1 MSRLLPVSGRE
12 MCKILEMIG
21 FQKIHQVGSHV
32 RYAHPDG
39 RKTVVPVHGNEE
51 LSTGLIKE
59 ILKQI
64 RISRETYEE
73 SPKKNLICLQTQF
86 FSYHFFY
93 LAKF

>member
-1 MSRLLPVSGRE
+1 MSKLLPVSGRE

-21 FQKIHQVGSHV
+21 FQKVHQVGSHV

-51 LSTGLIKE
+51 LGTGLIKE
-59 ILKQI
+59 ILKQS

-73 SPKKNLICLQTQF
+73 LRKKI
-86 FSYHFFY
+86 
-93 LAKF
+93 

>member
-1 MSRLLPVSGRE
+1 MSKLLPVSGRE

-21 FQKIHQVGSHV
+21 FQKVHQVGSHA

-51 LSTGLIKE
+51 LGTGLIKE
-59 ILKQI
+59 ILKQS

-73 SPKKNLICLQTQF
+73 LRKKI
-86 FSYHFFY
+86 
-93 LAKF
+93 

>member
-1 MSRLLPVSGRE
+1 MSRFLPVSGRE

-51 LSTGLIKE
+51 LGTGLTKE

-73 SPKKNLICLQTQF
+73 LLKKV
-86 FSYHFFY
+86 
-93 LAKF
+93 

>member
-73 SPKKNLICLQTQF
+73 LQKKV
-86 FSYHFFY
+86 
-93 LAKF
+93 

>member
-1 MSRLLPVSGRE
+1 MSRLLPVSGKE

-21 FQKIHQVGSHV
+21 FQKVHQVGSHV

-51 LSTGLIKE
+51 LGTGLIKE
-59 ILKQI
+59 ILKQS

-73 SPKKNLICLQTQF
+73 LRKKV
-86 FSYHFFY
+86 
-93 LAKF
+93 

>member
-1 MSRLLPVSGRE
+1 MSRLLPVTGKE

-21 FQKIHQVGSHV
+21 FLKIHQVGSHI

-51 LSTGLIKE
+51 LGTGLIKE
-59 ILKQI
+59 ILKQS

-73 SPKKNLICLQTQF
+73 LRKKI
-86 FSYHFFY
+86 
-93 LAKF
+93 

>member
-51 LSTGLIKE
+51 LGTGLIKE

-73 SPKKNLICLQTQF
+73 LQKKV
-86 FSYHFFY
+86 
-93 LAKF
+93 

>member
-1 MSRLLPVSGRE
+1 MSRLLPVSGKE

-21 FQKIHQVGSHV
+21 FQKVHQVGSHV

-51 LSTGLIKE
+51 LGTGLIKE

-64 RISRETYEE
+64 RISREAYEE
-73 SPKKNLICLQTQF
+73 LRKKV
-86 FSYHFFY
+86 
-93 LAKF
+93 

>member
-1 MSRLLPVSGRE
+1 VSGRE

-51 LSTGLIKE
+51 LGTGLINE

-73 SPKKNLICLQTQF
+73 LRKKV
-86 FSYHFFY
+86 
-93 LAKF
+93 

>member
-1 MSRLLPVSGRE
+1 MSGRE

-51 LSTGLIKE
+51 LGTGLINE

-73 SPKKNLICLQTQF
+73 LRKKV
-86 FSYHFFY
+86 
-93 LAKF
+93 

>member
-12 MCKILEMIG
+12 MCKILEIVG

-51 LSTGLIKE
+51 LGTGLIKE
-59 ILKQI
+59 ILKQS

-73 SPKKNLICLQTQF
+73 LRKKV
-86 FSYHFFY
+86 
-93 LAKF
+93 